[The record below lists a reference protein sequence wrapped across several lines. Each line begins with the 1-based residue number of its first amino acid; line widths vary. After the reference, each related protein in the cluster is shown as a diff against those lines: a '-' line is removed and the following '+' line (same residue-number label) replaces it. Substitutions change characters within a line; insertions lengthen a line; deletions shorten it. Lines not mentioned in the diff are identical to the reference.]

1 MNCLSLNIRGI
12 GVEEKVRWARK
23 LKLLHKATF
32 IGIQE
37 TQLNDYTDINVNGC
51 WDSSDYDFE
60 GVNATGRSGG
70 LLSIWNTNCFQK
82 SKVLKSRYYLII
94 IGKWIGVTGNTIF
107 ANIYG
112 PQAPVDKRLLWQEL
126 IELK

>member
-37 TQLNDYTDINVNGC
+37 TQMNDYTDINVNGC

-70 LLSIWNTNCFQK
+70 LLSME
-82 SKVLKSRYYLII
+82 SRVRHDLVTKQPQNFKEMG
-94 IGKWIGVTGNTIF
+94 GKF
-107 ANIYG
+107 
-112 PQAPVDKRLLWQEL
+112 PF
-126 IELK
+126 